1 MNGASSLLAP
11 IAKRLAGKVAL
22 ITGGASGIGK
32 STAKLFAE
40 HGAKVIIVDIQD
52 ELGLSV
58 SQDKSINGT
67 ISYVHCDVTC
77 ESDVQNAV
85 STAVSKHGKLDIM
98 FNNAGITMGDANILS
113 VEQKD
118 YKRVFDVNVLGPFLG
133 AKHAAKVMIPAKRGT
148 ILFTASASTE
158 SHGLA
163 SHIYTASKHAVVGLT
178 KNLCVDLGQYG
189 IRVNCI
195 SPHAVATPLF
205 LKASGIDDK
214 KQAEDLISSAA
225 NLKGPVLEA
234 GDVAEA
240 ALFLASE
247 AESKYVSGLNL
258 VVDGGYSTT
267 NIAFSESIQKFFT

>member
-1 MNGASSLLAP
+1 MVLRSSLLTSKMSLVCQL
-11 IAKRLAGKVAL
+11 AKTK
-22 ITGGASGIGK
+22 ASMVPFPT
-32 STAKLFAE
+32 STAMS
-40 HGAKVIIVDIQD
+40 
-52 ELGLSV
+52 LGLLWAM
-58 SQDKSINGT
+58 Q
-67 ISYVHCDVTC
+67 
-77 ESDVQNAV
+77 
-85 STAVSKHGKLDIM
+85 
-98 FNNAGITMGDANILS
+98 NILS